1 MRLYPLSSISYQSN
15 CVGKISAKQLTKRQG
30 NSVSFRGLE
39 AGAKGVVGTLAG
51 LGLGTLLTIG
61 SGGILAP
68 LLLSM
73 GGCAAG
79 CIKGSMD
86 ESAKD
91 ESDDFPY
98 DGPTDIWV

>member
-1 MRLYPLSSISYQSN
+1 MKIYPVHQINYQTKHIKN
-15 CVGKISAKQLTKRQG
+15 ISAKQVKNNQI
-30 NSVSFRGLE
+30 NSGTFRGLE

-68 LLLSM
+68 LLLTM

-86 ESAKD
+86 ESKKND
-91 ESDDFPY
+91 SDDEPY
-98 DGPTDIWV
+98 DGPTDSWV